1 MKVCEKINCMMKGN
15 AMKRTLTIFML
26 TILLLISFSACSKK
40 ENLFPAN
47 GILIIGDENKI
58 SPIIN
63 RYQEITKANEVFSV
77 KTGSYGNGQVLILN
91 ESTALALIK
100 EKAFRKRD
108 NGSNYILDTLPKFP
122 KEGSLL
128 FTNEDEKTMKSIKIE
143 GNEIP
148 VTYDSDTWIGNTR
161 KYPTQSYVIVAKNSV
176 YKEIKANETKMNL
189 LQFKK
194 SIGDEK
200 PKMSTDNSLVNEE
213 IKVKKL
219 IKGLEGEVA
228 FQFVTIGEES

>member
-1 MKVCEKINCMMKGN
+1 MMKGN

-26 TILLLISFSACSKK
+26 IILLLISFSACSKK

-58 SPIIN
+58 SPMIN
-63 RYQEITKANEVFSV
+63 RYQEITKENEVFSV
-77 KTGSYGNGQVLILN
+77 KKGNFGNGQVLILN
-91 ESTALALIK
+91 ESTAQALIK
-100 EKAFRKRD
+100 AKVFRERG
-108 NGSNYILDTLPKFP
+108 NGSNYIPVNTLPKFP

-128 FTNEDEKTMKSIKIE
+128 FAQDDEKTLKSIKLE
-143 GNEIP
+143 GKEIP
-148 VTYDSDTWIGNTR
+148 VIYNSDAWIGNKR
-161 KYPTQSYVIVAKNSV
+161 IYPAQWYVIVSKNNV
-176 YKEIKANETKMNL
+176 YEKIKANETKMHL

-200 PKMSTDNSLVNEE
+200 PKMSTDNALVNEN

-219 IKGLEGEVA
+219 IKGLEGEVS
-228 FQFVTIGEES
+228 FQFVTIGEKS

>member
-1 MKVCEKINCMMKGN
+1 
-15 AMKRTLTIFML
+15 MKRTLTIFML
-26 TILLLISFSACSKK
+26 TIILLISFSACSKK
-40 ENLFPAN
+40 DNSFPAN
-47 GILIIGDENKI
+47 GVLIIGDENNI

-63 RYQEITKANEVFSV
+63 RYQEITKENEVFSV
-77 KTGSYGNGQVLILN
+77 KKSEVGNGHVLILN

-100 EKAFRKRD
+100 EKFFHKRG

-122 KEGSLL
+122 KEGLLL

-148 VTYDSDTWIGNTR
+148 VTYDSDTWIGNIR

-176 YKEIKANETKMNL
+176 YKEIKANETKMHL

-200 PKMSTDNSLVNEE
+200 PKMSTDNTMVNENV
-213 IKVKKL
+213 KVKKL
-219 IKGLEGEVA
+219 MKGLEGEVS
-228 FQFVTIGEES
+228 FQFITIGEKS

>member
-1 MKVCEKINCMMKGN
+1 MKGTV
-15 AMKRTLTIFML
+15 MKRTLTIFML
-26 TILLLISFSACSKK
+26 AIILLISFSSCSKK
-40 ENLFPAN
+40 DNSFPAN
-47 GILIIGDENKI
+47 GVLIIGDENNI

-63 RYQEITKANEVFSV
+63 RYKEITKENEVFSV
-77 KTGSYGNGQVLILN
+77 KKGEVGNGHVLILN

-100 EKAFRKRD
+100 EKIFHKRG

-128 FTNEDEKTMKSIKIE
+128 FTNEDEKNMKSIKIE

-176 YKEIKANETKMNL
+176 YKEIKANETKMHL
-189 LQFKK
+189 LQLKK
-194 SIGDEK
+194 SLGDER
-200 PKMSTDNSLVNEE
+200 PKMSTDNTMVNENV
-213 IKVKKL
+213 KVKKL
-219 IKGLEGEVA
+219 IKGLEGEVS
-228 FQFVTIGEES
+228 FQFVTIGEKP

>member
-1 MKVCEKINCMMKGN
+1 
-15 AMKRTLTIFML
+15 MKRTLTIFML

-108 NGSNYILDTLPKFP
+108 NGSNYILDTLSKFP

>member
-1 MKVCEKINCMMKGN
+1 
-15 AMKRTLTIFML
+15 MKRTLTIFML
-26 TILLLISFSACSKK
+26 TIILLISFSSCSKK
-40 ENLFPAN
+40 DNSFPAN
-47 GILIIGDENKI
+47 GVLIIGDENNI

-63 RYQEITKANEVFSV
+63 RYQEITKENEVFAV
-77 KTGSYGNGQVLILN
+77 KKGEVGNGHVLILN

-100 EKAFRKRD
+100 EKIFHKRG

-176 YKEIKANETKMNL
+176 YKEIKANETKMHL
-189 LQFKK
+189 LQLKK
-194 SIGDEK
+194 SLGDER
-200 PKMSTDNSLVNEE
+200 PKMSTDNTMVNENV
-213 IKVKKL
+213 KVKKL
-219 IKGLEGEVA
+219 IKGLEGEVS
-228 FQFVTIGEES
+228 FQFVTIGEKP

>member
-1 MKVCEKINCMMKGN
+1 
-15 AMKRTLTIFML
+15 MKRTLTIFML

-77 KTGSYGNGQVLILN
+77 KTGIYGNGQVLILN

-228 FQFVTIGEES
+228 FQFVTIGEKS